1 MLARILRNRR
11 CGDDT
16 TSAVSSTVGTPPAAS
31 LSRELGRWDMTAI
44 GVNQTIGGAVFAL
57 PAALAASAGAWSPWM
72 VAAVAGASMLIALSF
87 AEVGSRFEVTG
98 GSYLYTRAA
107 FGRFA
112 AFEVGWMMW
121 FTRVASWASVINVLA
136 SALGFYWPVVTSG
149 LPRGLLLTSA
159 IALVAGINVIGVRQ
173 SSFVVNALTFGKLL
187 PLTMFIAVGIF
198 FVDWSRITAG
208 ASVSIPDLSTSA
220 LLLIFAFGGYESMPV
235 MAGETRN
242 PRRDVPFALIMTIL
256 IVGAVLTLAQ
266 VVALGTLPG
275 LATSKTPLADAAV
288 GFLGAG
294 GAVLMTLGAVFSTS
308 GNNMGSALAGSRN
321 LFALAEQGDVPR
333 LMARVHPRF
342 RTPVNA
348 ILITAA
354 VVLVL
359 ALSGTFQKLAAASSI
374 SRLVVYVATC
384 TATLRL
390 RGRRFEGVVK
400 PALFVVPFGPV
411 IPLAA
416 IVISLAILAG
426 ATSLQLTAGVAALAA
441 GAMLYLLGVRGGRTT
456 PALGSDELS

>member
-1 MLARILRNRR
+1 MTLGAPRLAL
-11 CGDDT
+11 
-16 TSAVSSTVGTPPAAS
+16 
-31 LSRELGRWDMTAI
+31 MTAI
-44 GVNQTIGGAVFAL
+44 IAT
-57 PAALAASAGAWSPWM
+57 LAA
-72 VAAVAGASMLIALSF
+72 
-87 AEVGSRFEVTG
+87 
-98 GSYLYTRAA
+98 
-107 FGRFA
+107 
-112 AFEVGWMMW
+112 
-121 FTRVASWASVINVLA
+121 INI
-136 SALGFYWPVVTSG
+136 LG
-149 LPRGLLLTSA
+149 
-159 IALVAGINVIGVRQ
+159 IRQ
-173 SSFVVNALTFGKLL
+173 SAWVVNALTIGKLL
-187 PLTMFIAVGIF
+187 PLTVFVAVGIF
-198 FVDWSRITAG
+198 FVDWPRVTAS
-208 ASVSIPDLSTSA
+208 ASVSLPDLSTSA

-242 PRRDVPFALIMTIL
+242 PRRDVPFALIMTIV

-275 LATSKTPLADAAV
+275 LAASKTPLADAAV

-294 GAVLMTLGAVFSTS
+294 GAALMTLGAVFSTS

-333 LMARVHPRF
+333 FAARVHPRF

-348 ILITAA
+348 ILLTAA

-384 TATLRL
+384 AATLRL
-390 RGRRFEGVVK
+390 RARGFEGVVK
-400 PALFVVPFGPV
+400 PALFVVPFGPA
-411 IPLAA
+411 IPVAA

-441 GAMLYLLGVRGGRTT
+441 GAMLYLLGVRGRRTP
-456 PALGSDELS
+456 PAHGAGELS